1 MLGCEP
7 AVEKD
12 DVQHGMY
19 IDVHLDILPQHLYVL
34 QASGDGPAS
43 SAGVAWASGEAALPA
58 HHQQL
63 PPQVRGLNTLNKYIW

>member
-1 MLGCEP
+1 
-7 AVEKD
+7 VQKD

-34 QASGDGPAS
+34 QAAGDGPAS
-43 SAGVAWASGEAALPA
+43 AAGVAWASGEAALPT